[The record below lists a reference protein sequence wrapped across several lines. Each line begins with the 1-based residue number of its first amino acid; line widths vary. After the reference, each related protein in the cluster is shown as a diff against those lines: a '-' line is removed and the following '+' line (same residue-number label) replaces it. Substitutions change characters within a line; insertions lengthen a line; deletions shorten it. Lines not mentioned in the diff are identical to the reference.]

1 ITDTIESFEDKLLS
15 VDAKTWFDK
24 GHSERF
30 ADHETAIA
38 NGEEPALGLDS
49 TPPRRIPGVVAEDL
63 EAVGLD
69 MFVTYNDDG
78 ETESVFYDRIG
89 PALIPIIRAQRDRI
103 GSLEERIKALE
114 TK

>member
-1 ITDTIESFEDKLLS
+1 FCLS
-15 VDAKTWFDK
+15 SRRRHT
-24 GHSERF
+24 RF
-30 ADHETAIA
+30 SRDGSADVCSSDLA
-38 NGEEPALGLDS
+38 NGEEPALGLGS